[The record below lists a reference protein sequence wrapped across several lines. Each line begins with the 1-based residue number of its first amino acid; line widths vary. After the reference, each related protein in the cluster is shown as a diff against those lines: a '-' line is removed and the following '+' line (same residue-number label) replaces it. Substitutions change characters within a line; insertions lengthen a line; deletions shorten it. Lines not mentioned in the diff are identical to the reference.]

1 VAHAHQAE
9 RAFSQVSHFSIASIA
24 AAVAAIAIAAIISWS
39 AFGSLDLDPPSVQA
53 PNPALLEAEGRWEL
67 QRKLQSGDLDP
78 LTRAQREWER
88 QRLQLG
94 AAFD

>member
-1 VAHAHQAE
+1 MAHAHQAE
-9 RAFSQVSHFSIASIA
+9 RAFSQAPHFSIASIA
-24 AAVAAIAIAAIISWS
+24 AAVGAILVAAILSWS
-39 AFGSLDLDPPSVQA
+39 ALGSLDLDPPSVQA

-67 QRKLQSGDLDP
+67 QRKLQSGTVDP
-78 LTRAQREWER
+78 ITRAQREWER